1 MMLGDLGAEVIKVEH
16 PARGDDTRQWGP
28 PWVGEGDARQSAY
41 FLSVNRNKRSMT
53 LNLKSERGQQV
64 ARELA
69 AESDVVVENFK
80 VGQMAGFGLGYEDLK
95 ALNQAL
101 VYCSVT
107 GFGQTG
113 PYARRPGYDYVVQA
127 MSGLMSITGPAD
139 GEPHKVGVAI
149 ADVIAGLFAANAIQA
164 ALRHS
169 EQTGTGQYIDIAL
182 LETQIAALVN
192 IAGNYL
198 AAGDVPPRLGNQHP
212 NIVPYQTFEAA
223 DKPFVLAVGNDGQFK
238 ALCELIERPE
248 WAADVRFATNP
259 ARVEHREVLVGLLAP
274 IFRERAAADWVD
286 DLLAAGVP
294 AGPINTVAEGIEDEH
309 VQARGLVETLPFGAD
324 VFRLV
329 GSPLNLSETPP
340 QTRIPYPKLGEHTAD
355 VLADVLGYDADT
367 VAALRE
373 AGVV

>member
-1 MMLGDLGAEVIKVEH
+1 M
-16 PARGDDTRQWGP
+16 
-28 PWVGEGDARQSAY
+28 
-41 FLSVNRNKRSMT
+41 SVNRNKRSVT

-95 ALNQAL
+95 ALNPAL

-309 VQARGLVETLPFGAD
+309 VQARGLVETC
-324 VFRLV
+324 RL
-329 GSPLNLSETPP
+329 GRMCSGWWG
-340 QTRIPYPKLGEHTAD
+340 R
-355 VLADVLGYDADT
+355 
-367 VAALRE
+367 R
-373 AGVV
+373 